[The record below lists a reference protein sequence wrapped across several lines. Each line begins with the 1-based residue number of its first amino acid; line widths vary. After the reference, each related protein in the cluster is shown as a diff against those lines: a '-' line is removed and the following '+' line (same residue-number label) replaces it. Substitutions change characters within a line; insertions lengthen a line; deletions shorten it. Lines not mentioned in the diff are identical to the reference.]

1 MRKQKQSVHW
11 SQDIIHRHNPEHIRI
26 TQRRRPCHSHL
37 RAAAL
42 PRAPTGYATMIILI
56 GFIIV
61 PLIFVIALIFGILG
75 AVAAYNRRPF
85 RYPFNI
91 RFIK

>member
-1 MRKQKQSVHW
+1 
-11 SQDIIHRHNPEHIRI
+11 
-26 TQRRRPCHSHL
+26 
-37 RAAAL
+37 
-42 PRAPTGYATMIILI
+42 MIILI

-85 RYPFNI
+85 R
-91 RFIK
+91 